1 VAYQSLVQMAFE
13 DKEVVDNLFG
23 YLQAI
28 WGISTVIAPA
38 LVYCVCSHF
47 DSETFFFF
55 IAAWFFILA
64 SMRIVFALCTT
75 APRQREEI

>member
-38 LVYCVCSHF
+38 LVYSTC
-47 DSETFFFF
+47 
-55 IAAWFFILA
+55 
-64 SMRIVFALCTT
+64 
-75 APRQREEI
+75 